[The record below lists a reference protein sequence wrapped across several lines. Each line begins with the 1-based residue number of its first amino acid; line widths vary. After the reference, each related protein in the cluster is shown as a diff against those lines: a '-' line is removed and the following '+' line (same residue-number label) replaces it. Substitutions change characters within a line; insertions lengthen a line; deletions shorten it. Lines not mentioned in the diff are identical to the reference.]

1 MRASKENKSRRA
13 LIGPIERLTKV
24 TLPKLDFND
33 PDSLAAFASPDSF
46 DSQELDDEILSID
59 GDEAEWRE
67 PCEEDE
73 EDEDFFDEDIAMIRI
88 DKKRWHKFM
97 IEK

>member
-1 MRASKENKSRRA
+1 MRASKENKSRRT

-46 DSQELDDEILSID
+46 DSQELDDEILSIG
-59 GDEAEWRE
+59 GDEVEWRE
-67 PCEEDE
+67 ACEEDE
-73 EDEDFFDEDIAMIRI
+73 EDFFDEDMAMIRI
-88 DKKRWHKFM
+88 DKKR
-97 IEK
+97 